1 MNIESSVR
9 WNRRKLALA
18 TALLVVIFWIFVAA
32 VIERFRERI
41 LKEAGEQSMAHA
53 QLLAEYGNST
63 IKRAD
68 ELLVSLREDW
78 KGDWAKFAEIV
89 RKRQANIRDLTF
101 QVAMID
107 AQGLM
112 MFSNLAVPTDRAD
125 LSDREHFKV
134 HRDSG
139 GVDRLFISKPLLGKV
154 SRKWSV
160 QFTRPMYV
168 KGHFGGVMV
177 LSVDPARLVNFAGK
191 MKLGPGAITAA
202 INDDGIMIG
211 RFPEEVNALGKKI
224 PDRPYTR
231 QGAADAGTYVL
242 PSFIDGG
249 ERIFGYY
256 RLREYGLNF
265 ITGVSVEEVLTSF
278 RPTRWIFQFVA
289 LLITLLVVAMY
300 FYLDRSIAKLES
312 TRMQLRTILD
322 LSPDGIVSIDS
333 ANRVAFSNLAFSN
346 MFGMDDGELIGRS
359 FDVLREKINSR
370 CSDGS
375 RATLVRT
382 TDLKQ
387 VQEDIEVVRPKR
399 LDVRVLSKSGV
410 ADVLDV
416 LYFHDQSKDR
426 ELERLKSQFLSTAAH
441 ELRTPMASILGF
453 AEVLIERRMSA
464 EEQREF
470 LQIIFNQ
477 ASLVSL
483 IINELLDL
491 VRIEERRGSDFKYE
505 PIELEPFLKE
515 VVGSFSVPLD
525 RAPPQVVMLLGVEPF
540 WADRSKAVRALSNV
554 LSNAYKYS
562 SGDETV
568 SIRVLRREAQEGR
581 LAMIGIEVTDQG
593 MGMSPDELKM
603 VGTRFW
609 RADSSGTVPGTGLGL
624 SIVRELLRLMKGGL
638 DIESEIGV
646 GTTATLWFPASATVA
661 SAAAR

>member
-1 MNIESSVR
+1 MNIEPNVL
-9 WNRRKLALA
+9 WNRRALALA
-18 TALLVVIFWIFVAA
+18 SALLVVFFWTFVA
-32 VIERFRERI
+32 VVNDRFRDRMLQETSER
-41 LKEAGEQSMAHA
+41 SMAQA

-78 KGDWAKFAEIV
+78 KGDWAKFADIV
-89 RKRQANIRDLTF
+89 RKRQTNIRDLTF
-101 QVAMID
+101 QVAMMD
-107 AQGLM
+107 AQGIM
-112 MFSNLAVPTDRAD
+112 TFSNLSVPSDRTD

-160 QFTRPMYV
+160 QFTRPIYV
-168 KGHFGGVMV
+168 KGNFGGVMV

-191 MKLGPGAITAA
+191 LKLGPGAITAA
-202 INDDGIMIG
+202 ISDEGIMIG
-211 RFPEEVNALGKKI
+211 RFPEDLGALGKKI
-224 PDRPYTR
+224 PDRPYMR
-231 QGAADAGTYVL
+231 QGEADAGTYRL

-249 ERIFGYY
+249 DRIFGYY
-256 RLREYGLNF
+256 RLREYGINF
-265 ITGVSVEEVLTSF
+265 VAGVSVDEALAPFQATQRV
-278 RPTRWIFQFVA
+278 FQFTA
-289 LLITLLVVAMY
+289 LLMTLLVAAMY
-300 FYLDRSIAKLES
+300 FYLSRSMGRLDS
-312 TRMQLRTILD
+312 TRKQLRTILD
-322 LSPDGIVSIDS
+322 LSPDGIVSIDGG
-333 ANRVAFSNLAFSN
+333 NRVAFRNAAFSR
-346 MFGMDDGELIGRS
+346 MFGMDDAEPVGMS
-359 FDVLREKINSR
+359 FDLLREKINSQCGGGNR
-370 CSDGS
+370 FSLGPNKDG
-375 RATLVRT
+375 
-382 TDLKQ
+382 DLM
-387 VQEDIEVVRPKR
+387 QEDIEVVQPKR
-399 LDVRVLSKSGV
+399 LDVRVISKAGV

-416 LYFHDQSKDR
+416 FYFQDQSKER

-453 AEVLIERRMSA
+453 AEVLVERRMSA

-470 LQIIFNQ
+470 LQIIFSQ
-477 ASLVSL
+477 ASLVSS

-491 VRIEERRGSDFKYE
+491 VRIEERRGADFKYE
-505 PIELEPFLKE
+505 SIEVEPFLQE
-515 VVGSFSVPLD
+515 VVASFSVPLD
-525 RAPPQVVMLLGVEPF
+525 RPPPQVVMLPGVEPVR
-540 WADRSKAVRALSNV
+540 ADRSKAARALANV

-562 SGDETV
+562 SGSETV